1 MFGYSFLAFST
12 RQLTCPEYMGFA
24 VPLAV
29 QENSRGLFVSDSREK
44 AKKFSSNIDN
54 SMVNRVSI
62 IKSPYAVYFSTFKAG
77 YLSCLPQKALK
88 CTLLV
93 FQCILTQK

>member
-1 MFGYSFLAFST
+1 M
-12 RQLTCPEYMGFA
+12 
-24 VPLAV
+24 PLAV

-77 YLSCLPQKALK
+77 YLSCLAQKALK